1 MEGKNLLLELGDA
14 GDAHLGHARAP
25 SDDLVAAR
33 VGDDPKGQF
42 SPKPTGY
49 SNSLTM
55 KAGAACFPIR
65 FLI

>member
-1 MEGKNLLLELGDA
+1 MEGKDALLELGDA
-14 GDAHLGHARAP
+14 GDAHLGQARAP

-42 SPKPTGY
+42 SPKSTGY

-55 KAGAACFPIR
+55 KAGATCFPMM
-65 FLI
+65 FLL